1 MAKKLSVPKDFQVGD
16 IVLVESSGARF
27 RKSPK
32 WQGAWTPSMEQAVG
46 KCFTVMRENI
56 GNGVGLEF
64 KNAIWG
70 FPEKSLRLIKRG
82 DKTYFREG
90 DKVLVARKS
99 GKLIG
104 WNGDG
109 LMDGTLGKVYEVTY
123 GGIRTQADDNRP
135 AVSLSTETGWWYYGT
150 DCLELYTGQTP
161 DEQPQPQPIVT
172 FTITEPLQD
181 WERF

>member
-1 MAKKLSVPKDFQVGD
+1 MAKKLSVPKDFQEGD

-32 WQGAWTPSMEQAVG
+32 WQNNWTRSMEQAVG
-46 KCFTVMRENI
+46 KCFTVMRENN
-56 GNGVGLEF
+56 GNGVGLAF
-64 KNAIWG
+64 KDSIWG

-82 DKTYFREG
+82 EKSYFREG

-99 GKLIG
+99 EIIG

-109 LMDGTLGKVYEVTY
+109 LMDGTLGKVYEVANTN
-123 GGIRTQADDNRP
+123 GQTDDFRP
-135 AVSLSTETGWWYYGT
+135 ALRIDTETGLWFYGT
-150 DCLELYTGQTP
+150 DCLELYTGQVP
-161 DEQPQPQPIVT
+161 DEQPQPQPQPT
-172 FTITEPLQD
+172 MTITEPLQA

>member
-27 RKSPK
+27 RKSAK
-32 WQGAWTPSMEQAVG
+32 WQNNWTRSMEQAVG
-46 KCFTVMRENI
+46 KCFTVMRENN
-56 GNGVGLEF
+56 GNGVGLAF
-64 KNAIWG
+64 KDAIWG

-90 DKVLVARKS
+90 DKVLVARRS
-99 GKLIG
+99 EEFFG

-109 LMDGTLGKVYEVTY
+109 LMDGTLGKVYEVANIDGQTH
-123 GGIRTQADDNRP
+123 DFRP
-135 AVSLSTETGWWYYGT
+135 ALRIDTETGLWFYGT

-172 FTITEPLQD
+172 FSITEPLQD

>member
-1 MAKKLSVPKDFQVGD
+1 MARKIAVPKDFQVGD
-16 IVLVESSGARF
+16 IVLVESSGARL
-27 RKSPK
+27 RKSAK

-46 KCFTVMRENI
+46 KCFTVVRENI

-99 GKLIG
+99 ETVHWNDSGK
-104 WNGDG
+104 
-109 LMDGTLGKVYEVTY
+109 MDETLGKVYEVTAS
-123 GGIRTQADDNRP
+123 GLRSQTDNYRP
-135 AVSLSTETGWWYYGT
+135 AVSLSTETGWWFYGT
-150 DCLELYTGQTP
+150 DSLELYTGQTA
-161 DEQPQPQPIVT
+161 DEQPQPTAT
-172 FTITEPLQD
+172 FTINEPLQS

>member
-16 IVLVESSGARF
+16 IVLVECSGAAI
-27 RKSPK
+27 RKSAK
-32 WQGAWTPSMEQAVG
+32 WKNTWTATMDGAVG
-46 KCFTVMRENI
+46 KCLEVKRENT
-56 GNGVGLEF
+56 GYGVGLAF
-64 KNAIWG
+64 NDGIFG

-90 DKVLVARKS
+90 DKVLVARRS
-99 GKLIG
+99 EEFFG

-109 LMDGTLGKVYEVTY
+109 LMDGTLGKVYEVANIDGQTH
-123 GGIRTQADDNRP
+123 DFRP
-135 AVSLSTETGWWYYGT
+135 ALRIDTETGLWFYGT

-161 DEQPQPQPIVT
+161 DEQPQPQPIAT
-172 FTITEPLQD
+172 LTITEPLQD

>member
-27 RKSPK
+27 RKSAK
-32 WQGAWTPSMEQAVG
+32 WQNNWTRSMEQAVG
-46 KCFTVMRENI
+46 KCFTVMRENN
-56 GNGVGLEF
+56 GNGVGLAF
-64 KNAIWG
+64 KDAIWG

-82 DKTYFREG
+82 KNTYFREG
-90 DKVLVARKS
+90 DKVLVARRS
-99 GKLIG
+99 EEFFG

-109 LMDGTLGKVYEVTY
+109 LMDGTLGKVYEVANIDGQTH
-123 GGIRTQADDNRP
+123 DFRP
-135 AVSLSTETGWWYYGT
+135 ALRIDTETGLWFYGT

-172 FTITEPLQD
+172 FSITEPLQD

>member
-16 IVLVESSGARF
+16 IVLVERSGRGM
-27 RKSPK
+27 RRSPK
-32 WQGAWTPSMEQAVG
+32 WQNNWTRSMEQAVG
-46 KCFTVMRENI
+46 KCFTVMRENN
-56 GNGVGLEF
+56 GNGVGLAF
-64 KNAIWG
+64 KDAIWG

-90 DKVLVARKS
+90 DKVLVARRS
-99 GKLIG
+99 EEFFG

-109 LMDGTLGKVYEVTY
+109 LMDGTLGKVYEVANIDGQTH
-123 GGIRTQADDNRP
+123 DFRP
-135 AVSLSTETGWWYYGT
+135 ALRIDTETGLWFYGT

-161 DEQPQPQPIVT
+161 DEQPQPQPIAT
-172 FTITEPLQD
+172 LTITEPLQD